1 MTSKW
6 IPLLQEIPVKWC
18 SRCLK
23 YLWTNARIKIPA
35 IRVMREPD
43 TYVRLWLHVAK
54 DHHGGQPEYRFRT
67 SKREKPKQKKGPSCH
82 LNTGKLT
89 FLRVED
95 LQVVGP
101 ELLIVNGKIITS
113 SVSVLV
119 AALRPAITEQ
129 NELLVEMTA
138 TASSEAE
145 GEAPGANKPA
155 EDNDDID

>member
-1 MTSKW
+1 MVFTMFK
-6 IPLLQEIPVKWC
+6 IPLDYVEP
-18 SRCLK
+18 
-23 YLWTNARIKIPA
+23 NARIKIPA
-35 IRVMREPD
+35 IRVTREPD
-43 TYVRLWLHVAK
+43 MYVRLWLPVAK
-54 DHHGGQPEYRFRT
+54 DHHGDHPEYRFRT

-129 NELLVEMTA
+129 NELLVKIIA
-138 TASSEAE
+138 TASLVAE
-145 GEAPGANKPA
+145 GEALGANEPA
-155 EDNDDID
+155 EDEDDIE

>member
-35 IRVMREPD
+35 IRVTREPD

-101 ELLIVNGKIITS
+101 ELLIVNEKDHHQLG
-113 SVSVLV
+113 VSACGC
-119 AALRPAITEQ
+119 AASRHHRTEQ
-129 NELLVEMTA
+129 
-138 TASSEAE
+138 
-145 GEAPGANKPA
+145 APSK
-155 EDNDDID
+155 DDRHRQFGGGGRSPGC

>member
-1 MTSKW
+1 
-6 IPLLQEIPVKWC
+6 
-18 SRCLK
+18 
-23 YLWTNARIKIPA
+23 
-35 IRVMREPD
+35 
-43 TYVRLWLHVAK
+43 VRLWLHVAK

-101 ELLIVNGKIITS
+101 ELLILNGKIITS
-113 SVSVLV
+113 SVLVLV

-129 NELLVEMTA
+129 NELLVKMTA
-138 TASSEAE
+138 TRQFGGGGRS
-145 GEAPGANKPA
+145 PGSLRGSGRRG
-155 EDNDDID
+155 